1 MCVGVMRHAFDAALS
16 FCRSDMR
23 GGTKR
28 IIEHQSVSDGLI
40 DVKMT
45 IEAARAVT
53 WRAMSV
59 LEHKDENVGWDAR
72 LEAAVGC
79 KVWCSSQVVG
89 VVEKCMGVVGM

>member
-1 MCVGVMRHAFDAALS
+1 MRHAFDAALS

-40 DVKMT
+40 DVRMT

-59 LEHKDENVGWDAR
+59 LEHKNENVGWDAR